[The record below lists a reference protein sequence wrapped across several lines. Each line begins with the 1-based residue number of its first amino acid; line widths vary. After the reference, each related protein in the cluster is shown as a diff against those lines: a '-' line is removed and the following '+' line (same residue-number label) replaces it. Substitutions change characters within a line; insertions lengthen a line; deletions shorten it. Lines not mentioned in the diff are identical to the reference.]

1 VVATEVM
8 LIAVC
13 VLATEFLHKA
23 KQAKDVAIEDL
34 RDAISFLRVAAQRFT
49 NLATMHLGVPVHF
62 MKVNRAG
69 IIYKAYANDGVELP
83 ADGSGSVEGQ
93 RSVPLLD
100 DPTGVRTTRLEPAAT
115 PE

>member
-69 IIYKAYANDGVELP
+69 IIYKALRQRRGRVAVGRQRLGRGAAEC
-83 ADGSGSVEGQ
+83 AASGRPDRCS
-93 RSVPLLD
+93 D
-100 DPTGVRTTRLEPAAT
+100 NPTGASGHA
-115 PE
+115 